1 MITQEVKNSFI
12 YETMNGEFT
21 ATNPTEFDQVIP
33 GGPWKTKE
41 EAEEAF
47 TNYVNEHQIIFE

>member
-41 EAEEAF
+41 EAEVFLNQVE
-47 TNYVNEHQIIFE
+47 YDLK